1 MEPPLSQGMPVH
13 VRRKVSLG
21 LIPREITFGKG
32 QKKKKFSGR
41 NGAKKLRK
49 MEPVISN
56 AIRKPIIIQGILWI
70 K

>member
-1 MEPPLSQGMPVH
+1 MPVH

-41 NGAKKLRK
+41 NRRNGAKKLRK